1 MSWLHGISKLTAY
14 HHFCYH
20 PSCMA
25 FCSHG
30 QEIGQREMSYLLY
43 RTEFILMHAKEGFL
57 GFFFLISFSLL
68 AGSMVSHSVE
78 LSASEINDL
87 LEESLLLSE

>member
-1 MSWLHGISKLTAY
+1 MFISNRVY
-14 HHFCYH
+14 IMY
-20 PSCMA
+20 
-25 FCSHG
+25 
-30 QEIGQREMSYLLY
+30 
-43 RTEFILMHAKEGFL
+43 AKEGFL